1 MLAFLGESILVAGFH
16 GVGVEGREY
25 RIVILLDLRFLRTI
39 LGVMII
45 GAVLQP
51 LMIEL
56 RLELSFG
63 YVRVIVSH
71 FMMYLIAM
79 LILA

>member
-16 GVGVEGREY
+16 GVGVEGRED